1 MKNIYIKISIVSFL
15 LGVFVCSNTRISY
28 LEGVIL
34 LMWIVF
40 VLMITKFKRKYFLI
54 ILISAIFLISG
65 YLRFY
70 FSVPEINTLSV
81 HFYQNEDVKHKLRG
95 LISENPDKRKDKVNY
110 FVSVDQIYLNE
121 KWLNVTGK
129 ILVSADLYPE
139 FFYGDFIEIYGFL
152 IPPAEFEGFSYKN
165 YLSLYNVY
173 SVIYSPSIKRISG
186 GGGSPFFAGLF
197 LVKDIFEERIN
208 ELFPEPM
215 ASFTAGL
222 LTGSRKGIPDDLMK
236 SFNITGL
243 THIIAISGYNISLI
257 IFFVSSFLSKSS
269 RKLKVPVIIGFVVLF
284 TLFVGASPAVVRASI
299 MGIVAVLAL
308 SLGRQ
313 SLVLNALLIS
323 AFIMV
328 LLNPNV
334 LLYDVGFQLSF
345 LATLGL
351 IITGE
356 RIKKIFSFLPD
367 CMGIREGIAMTLS
380 AQIFALPIILLNF
393 ERLSIISPLANLLI
407 VPFIPFAMLF
417 GFAAVILSCI
427 NFSLGFLFTF
437 PAWLALKWIV
447 EIVGV
452 LSKLP
457 YSSMETPWFG
467 VYHFGGYYL
476 LIILFA
482 YLVNHNFGNR
492 FLRIGRFNMN
502 GRPVRDIK
510 SV

>member
-15 LGVFVCSNTRISY
+15 LGVFLCARTKITYMEIVI
-28 LEGVIL
+28 GVMGIFFFYT
-34 LMWIVF
+34 I
-40 VLMITKFKRKYFLI
+40 IRSRKYLLFIALSIFFL
-54 ILISAIFLISG
+54 FFG

-70 FSVPEINTLSV
+70 ISIPEINPSSI
-81 HFYQNEDVKHKLRG
+81 HYYQSEDIQHQIRG
-95 LISENPDKRKDKVNY
+95 IIDENPDRRKDKVNY
-110 FVSVDQIYLNE
+110 FVNVNQILLDE
-121 KWLNVTGK
+121 KWRKVTGR

-139 FFYGDFIEIYGFL
+139 YYYGDTIEIKAFL
-152 IPPAEFEGFSYKN
+152 VQPVEFEKFSYKN
-165 YLSLYNVY
+165 YLSLYNVH
-173 SVIYSPSIKRISG
+173 SVVYSPLIKKSG
-186 GGGSPFFAGLF
+186 SGGGSPFFSVLF
-197 LVKDIFEERIN
+197 SLKDSFEDRIN

-222 LTGSRKGIPDDLMK
+222 LTGSRKGIPDDLLT

-257 IFFVSSFLSKSS
+257 IFFVSSFFAKSS
-269 RKLKVPVIIGFVVLF
+269 RKIKVPVIIGFVILF

-299 MGIVAVLAL
+299 MGIISVLAL
-308 SLGRQ
+308 AAGRQ
-313 SLVLNALLIS
+313 SQVLNALLIS
-323 AFIMV
+323 AFVMV

-351 IITGE
+351 ILTGE
-356 RIKKIFSFLPD
+356 QIKKFFSFLPD

-393 ERLSIISPLANLLI
+393 ERLSIISPIANLLI
-407 VPFIPFAMLF
+407 VPFIPLAMLF
-417 GFAAVILSCI
+417 GFGAVILSCI
-427 NFSLGFLFTF
+427 NFSLGFLLTF

-447 EIVGV
+447 EIVTL
-452 LSKLP
+452 LSMLP
-457 YSSMETPWFG
+457 FSSMETPWFT

-476 LIILFA
+476 FIILFA
-482 YLVNHNFGNR
+482 NFINHNLGNV
-492 FLRIGRFNMN
+492 FLWARGLYINR
-502 GRPVRDIK
+502 RPSGDMK